1 MNDPVLLSYSLD
13 GAGGGVALRDGAV
26 SRLLKDDQLA
36 WAHLNAD
43 HPDTTDWLRR
53 EVGYLNEFVVN
64 ALLAD
69 ETRPRILPVGDGV
82 LLILRGVNLN
92 ENASPEDMVSIR
104 LWVDPHRVISLQR
117 RKLRAVADLVNH
129 IETEQGP
136 VDSAGFI
143 TMLIGLL
150 FARMAPAVTSLGEEM
165 DDIEEDVLDG
175 SGTALREQIVSIR
188 KRAIIFKRYMAPQ
201 RDLITNLL
209 EAKVEWF
216 DDRNNHHC
224 LIEAHDNITRFV
236 EELDSVRERS
246 QVISDEVTNILTERL
261 NKNMYA
267 LSVVA
272 AIFLPLG
279 FLTGLLG
286 INIGGIPGAE
296 NPQAFVVFCGLLGL
310 VVGLQVLIFRRMRW
324 F

>member
-1 MNDPVLLSYSLD
+1 
-13 GAGGGVALRDGAV
+13 
-26 SRLLKDDQLA
+26 
-36 WAHLNAD
+36 
-43 HPDTTDWLRR
+43 
-53 EVGYLNEFVVN
+53 
-64 ALLAD
+64 LLAD
-69 ETRPRILPVGDGV
+69 ETRPRVLPVGEGV

-92 ENASPEDMVSIR
+92 DNASPEDMVSIR
-104 LWVDPHRVISLQR
+104 LWVDPYRIISLQR
-117 RKLRAVADLVNH
+117 RKLKAVGDLAGN
-129 IETEQGP
+129 IETGQGP
-136 VDSAGFI
+136 ADSPDFI

-175 SGTALREQIVSIR
+175 SANTLREQIVSIR
-188 KRAIIFKRYMAPQ
+188 KKAIIFKRYMAPQ
-201 RDLITNLL
+201 RDLITHLL
-209 EAKVEWF
+209 EAKLDWF
-216 DDRNNHHC
+216 GQNNNHQ

-286 INIGGIPGAE
+286 INIGGIPGAG
-296 NPQAFVVFCGLLGL
+296 NPQAFLVFCLLLAL
-310 VVGLQVLIFRRMRW
+310 VVGLQILIFRKMRW

>member
-1 MNDPVLLSYSLD
+1 
-13 GAGGGVALRDGAV
+13 
-26 SRLLKDDQLA
+26 
-36 WAHLNAD
+36 
-43 HPDTTDWLRR
+43 
-53 EVGYLNEFVVN
+53 VN

-69 ETRPRILPVGDGV
+69 ETRPRILPVGEGI

-104 LWVDPHRVISLQR
+104 LWIDPHRIISLQR
-117 RKLRAVADLVNH
+117 RKLKAVGDLAAN
-129 IETEQGP
+129 IEAGQGP

-143 TMLIGLL
+143 TTLIGLL
-150 FARMAPAVTSLGEEM
+150 FARMAPVVTSLGEEM
-165 DDIEEDVLDG
+165 DDMEEDVLDG
-175 SGTALREQIVSIR
+175 STNALREQIVSIR
-188 KRAIIFKRYMAPQ
+188 KKAIIFKRYMAPQ
-201 RDLITNLL
+201 RDLITHLL
-209 EAKVEWF
+209 EAKIDWF
-216 DDRNNHHC
+216 AQHNHHHM
-224 LIEAHDNITRFV
+224 IEAHDNITRFV

-296 NPQAFVVFCGLLGL
+296 NPQAFLVFCGMLAL
-310 VVGLQVLIFRRMRW
+310 VVGLQIVIFRKMRW

>member
-1 MNDPVLLSYSLD
+1 MSDPVLLSYSLD
-13 GAGGGVALRDGAV
+13 GLGGGVALHDGAI

-36 WAHLNAD
+36 WAHLNAE
-43 HPDTTDWLRR
+43 HPDTAAWLRR
-53 EVGYLNEFVVN
+53 EVGYLNDFVVN

-69 ETRPRILPVGDGV
+69 ETRPRILPIGEGV

-104 LWVDPHRVISLQR
+104 LWIDPHRIISLQR
-117 RKLRAVADLVNH
+117 RKLKAVSDLAAN
-129 IETEQGP
+129 IEAGQGP
-136 VDSAGFI
+136 VDCAGFI

-165 DDIEEDVLDG
+165 DDIEEGVLDG
-175 SGTALREQIVSIR
+175 SANALREQIVSIR
-188 KRAIIFKRYMAPQ
+188 KKAIIFKRYMAPQ
-201 RDLITNLL
+201 RDLIINLL
-209 EAKVEWF
+209 DTKIDWF
-216 DDRNNHHC
+216 ADRNHHHM
-224 LIEAHDNITRFV
+224 IEAHDNITRFV

-296 NPQAFVVFCGLLGL
+296 NPQAFLVFCGMLASI
-310 VVGLQVLIFRRMRW
+310 VGLQIVIFRKMRW

>member
-1 MNDPVLLSYSLD
+1 MSDPVLFSYSLD
-13 GAGGGVALRDGAV
+13 GAGGGAALRDGEVA
-26 SRLLKDDQLA
+26 RLLKDDQLA

-43 HPDTTDWLRR
+43 HPDTAKWLRR
-53 EVGYLNEFVVN
+53 EVGYLNDFVVN

-69 ETRPRILPVGDGV
+69 ETRPRVLPVGEGV

-92 ENASPEDMVSIR
+92 NNASPEDMVSIR
-104 LWVDPHRVISLQR
+104 LWVDPYRIISLQR
-117 RKLRAVADLVNH
+117 RKLKAVGDLAGN
-129 IETEQGP
+129 IETGQGP
-136 VDSAGFI
+136 ADSPDFI

-175 SGTALREQIVSIR
+175 SANTLREQIVSIR
-188 KRAIIFKRYMAPQ
+188 KKAIIFKRYMAPQ
-201 RDLITNLL
+201 RDLITHLL
-209 EAKVEWF
+209 EAKLDWF
-216 DDRNNHHC
+216 GQNNNHQ

-286 INIGGIPGAE
+286 INIGGIPGAG
-296 NPQAFVVFCGLLGL
+296 NPQAFLVFCLLLAL
-310 VVGLQVLIFRRMRW
+310 VVGLQILIFRKMRW

>member
-1 MNDPVLLSYSLD
+1 MSDPVLFAYSLNGSGGGAALDD
-13 GAGGGVALRDGAV
+13 GAI
-26 SRLLKDDQLA
+26 SRFLKDHQLA

-43 HPDTTDWLRR
+43 HPDTAAWLRR
-53 EVGYLNEFVVN
+53 EVGYLDDFVVS

-69 ETRPRILPVGDGV
+69 ETRPRILPLGEGV

-104 LWVDPHRVISLQR
+104 LWIDPHRIISLQR
-117 RKLRAVADLVNH
+117 RKLKAVGDLAAN
-129 IETEQGP
+129 IEAGQGP

-143 TMLIGLL
+143 TTLIGLL
-150 FARMAPAVTSLGEEM
+150 FARMAPAMTSLGEEM
-165 DDIEEDVLDG
+165 DDIEEGVLDG
-175 SGTALREQIVSIR
+175 SANALREQIVSIR
-188 KRAIIFKRYMAPQ
+188 KKAIIFKRYMAPQ
-201 RDLITNLL
+201 RDLIINFL
-209 EAKVEWF
+209 EVKIDWF
-216 DDRNNHHC
+216 ADHNHHHM
-224 LIEAHDNITRFV
+224 IEAHDNITRFV

-296 NPQAFVVFCGLLGL
+296 NPQAFVVFCGMLAL
-310 VVGLQVLIFRRMRW
+310 VVCLQIMIFRKMRW

>member
-1 MNDPVLLSYSLD
+1 
-13 GAGGGVALRDGAV
+13 
-26 SRLLKDDQLA
+26 
-36 WAHLNAD
+36 
-43 HPDTTDWLRR
+43 
-53 EVGYLNEFVVN
+53 
-64 ALLAD
+64 
-69 ETRPRILPVGDGV
+69 
-82 LLILRGVNLN
+82 VNLN

-104 LWVDPHRVISLQR
+104 LWIDPHRIISLQR
-117 RKLRAVADLVNH
+117 RKLKAVGDLVAN
-129 IETEQGP
+129 IEAGQGP
-136 VDSAGFI
+136 VDCAGFI
-143 TMLIGLL
+143 TMIVGLL
-150 FARMAPAVTSLGEEM
+150 FARMAPAVTSLAEEM

-175 SGTALREQIVSIR
+175 SASALREQIVSIR
-188 KRAIIFKRYMAPQ
+188 KKAIIFKRYMAPQ
-201 RDLITNLL
+201 RDLISHFL
-209 EAKVEWF
+209 EAKIDWF
-216 DDRNNHHC
+216 ADHNHHHM
-224 LIEAHDNITRFV
+224 IEAHDNITRFV

-296 NPQAFVVFCGLLGL
+296 NPQAFLVFCGMLAL
-310 VVGLQVLIFRRMRW
+310 VVGLQVLIFRKMRW

>member
-1 MNDPVLLSYSLD
+1 VSDPVLFSYSLD
-13 GAGGGVALRDGAV
+13 GSGGGVALPDGEVA
-26 SRLLKDDQLA
+26 RLLKDDQLA

-43 HPDTTDWLRR
+43 HPDTAKWLRH
-53 EVGYLNEFVVN
+53 EVGYLNDFVVN

-69 ETRPRILPVGDGV
+69 ETRPRVLPVGEGV

-92 ENASPEDMVSIR
+92 DNASPEDMVSIR
-104 LWVDPHRVISLQR
+104 LWVDPYRIISLQR
-117 RKLRAVADLVNH
+117 RKLRAVGNLVAN
-129 IETEQGP
+129 IEAGQGP
-136 VDSAGFI
+136 ADSAAFI
-143 TMLIGLL
+143 TMLVGLL

-175 SGTALREQIVSIR
+175 STNTLREKIVSIR
-188 KRAIIFKRYMAPQ
+188 KKAIIFKRYMAPQ
-201 RDLITNLL
+201 RDLITHLL
-209 EAKVEWF
+209 EAELDWF
-216 DDRNNHHC
+216 GQDNNHD

-246 QVISDEVTNILTERL
+246 QVISDEVTNVLTERL

-267 LSVVA
+267 ISVVA

-286 INIGGIPGAE
+286 INIGGIPGAN
-296 NPQAFVVFCGLLGL
+296 NPQAFLVFCLLLTL
-310 VVGLQVLIFRRMRW
+310 VVGLQILIFRKMRW

>member
-1 MNDPVLLSYSLD
+1 VSDPVLLSYSLD
-13 GAGGGVALRDGAV
+13 GLGGGVALHDGAI

-36 WAHLNAD
+36 WAHLNAE
-43 HPDTTDWLRR
+43 HPDTAAWLRR
-53 EVGYLNEFVVN
+53 EVGYLNDFVVN

-69 ETRPRILPVGDGV
+69 ETRPRILPIGEGV

-104 LWVDPHRVISLQR
+104 LWIDPHRIISLQR
-117 RKLRAVADLVNH
+117 RKLKAVSDLAAN
-129 IETEQGP
+129 IEAGQGP
-136 VDSAGFI
+136 VDCAGFI

-165 DDIEEDVLDG
+165 DDIEEGVLDG
-175 SGTALREQIVSIR
+175 SANALREQIVSIR
-188 KRAIIFKRYMAPQ
+188 KKAIIFKRYMAPQ

-209 EAKVEWF
+209 ETKIDWF
-216 DDRNNHHC
+216 ADRNHHHM
-224 LIEAHDNITRFV
+224 IEAHDNITRFV

-296 NPQAFVVFCGLLGL
+296 NPQAFVVFCGMLAL
-310 VVGLQVLIFRRMRW
+310 VVGLQIVIFRKMRW

>member
-1 MNDPVLLSYSLD
+1 MKMPV
-13 GAGGGVALRDGAV
+13 
-26 SRLLKDDQLA
+26 
-36 WAHLNAD
+36 
-43 HPDTTDWLRR
+43 
-53 EVGYLNEFVVN
+53 
-64 ALLAD
+64 
-69 ETRPRILPVGDGV
+69 
-82 LLILRGVNLN
+82 
-92 ENASPEDMVSIR
+92 PEDMVSIR
-104 LWVDPHRVISLQR
+104 LWIDPHRIISLQR
-117 RKLRAVADLVNH
+117 RKLKAVGDLAAN
-129 IETEQGP
+129 IEAGQGP
-136 VDSAGFI
+136 VDCAGFI

-175 SGTALREQIVSIR
+175 SANALREQIVSIR
-188 KRAIIFKRYMAPQ
+188 KKAIIFKRYMAPQ

-209 EAKVEWF
+209 ETKIDWF
-216 DDRNNHHC
+216 ADRNHHHM
-224 LIEAHDNITRFV
+224 IEAHDNITRFV

-296 NPQAFVVFCGLLGL
+296 NPQAFVVFCGMLGAGGWLADRDFPQNALVLMICAKTPHFSGL
-310 VVGLQVLIFRRMRW
+310 V
-324 F
+324 

>member
-1 MNDPVLLSYSLD
+1 MSDPVLFAYSLNGLGGGAALHD
-13 GAGGGVALRDGAV
+13 GAI
-26 SRLLKDDQLA
+26 SRLLRDDQLA

-43 HPDTTDWLRR
+43 HPDTAAWLRR
-53 EVGYLNEFVVN
+53 EVGYLDDFVVN

-69 ETRPRILPVGDGV
+69 ETRPRILPVGEGV

-104 LWVDPHRVISLQR
+104 LWIDPHRIISLQR
-117 RKLRAVADLVNH
+117 RKLKAVSDLAAN
-129 IETEQGP
+129 IEAGQGP
-136 VDSAGFI
+136 VDCAGFI

-175 SGTALREQIVSIR
+175 SANALREQIVSIR
-188 KRAIIFKRYMAPQ
+188 KKAIIFKRYMAPQ
-201 RDLITNLL
+201 RDLITHFL
-209 EAKVEWF
+209 EAKIDWF
-216 DDRNNHHC
+216 ADRNHHHM
-224 LIEAHDNITRFV
+224 IEAQDNITRFV

-296 NPQAFVVFCGLLGL
+296 NPQAFVVFCGMLAL
-310 VVGLQVLIFRRMRW
+310 VVGLQIVIFRKMRW

>member
-1 MNDPVLLSYSLD
+1 MSDPVLFAYSLD
-13 GAGGGVALRDGAV
+13 GSGGGAALHDGAI

-43 HPDTTDWLRR
+43 HPDTAAWLRR
-53 EVGYLNEFVVN
+53 EVGYLDDFVVN

-69 ETRPRILPVGDGV
+69 ETRPRILPVGEGV

-104 LWVDPHRVISLQR
+104 LWIDPHRIISLQR
-117 RKLRAVADLVNH
+117 RKLKAVGDLAAN
-129 IETEQGP
+129 IEAGQGP
-136 VDSAGFI
+136 VHSAGFI
-143 TMLIGLL
+143 TTLIGLL

-175 SGTALREQIVSIR
+175 SANALREQIVSIR
-188 KRAIIFKRYMAPQ
+188 KKAIIFKRYMAPQ
-201 RDLITNLL
+201 RDLITHLL
-209 EAKVEWF
+209 EAKIDWF
-216 DDRNNHHC
+216 AEHNHHHM
-224 LIEAHDNITRFV
+224 IEAHDNITRFV

-296 NPQAFVVFCGLLGL
+296 NPQAFLVFCGMLAL
-310 VVGLQVLIFRRMRW
+310 VVGLQIVIFRKMRW

>member
-1 MNDPVLLSYSLD
+1 MTSLL
-13 GAGGGVALRDGAV
+13 G
-26 SRLLKDDQLA
+26 
-36 WAHLNAD
+36 HLNAG
-43 HPDTTDWLRR
+43 HPDTAAWLRR
-53 EVGYLNEFVVN
+53 EVGYLDDFVVN

-69 ETRPRILPVGDGV
+69 ETRPRILPVGEGI

-104 LWVDPHRVISLQR
+104 LWIDPHRIISLQR
-117 RKLRAVADLVNH
+117 RKLKAVGDLAAN
-129 IETEQGP
+129 IEAGQGP

-143 TMLIGLL
+143 TTLIGLL

-175 SGTALREQIVSIR
+175 SANALREQIVSIR
-188 KRAIIFKRYMAPQ
+188 KKAIIFKRYMAPQ

-209 EAKVEWF
+209 ETKIDWF
-216 DDRNNHHC
+216 ADRNHHHM
-224 LIEAHDNITRFV
+224 IEAHDNITRFV

-296 NPQAFVVFCGLLGL
+296 SPQAFVVFCGMLAL
-310 VVGLQVLIFRRMRW
+310 VVGLQIVIFRKMRW

>member
-1 MNDPVLLSYSLD
+1 MSDPVLFSYALD
-13 GAGGGVALRDGAV
+13 GLGGGAALHDGAI

-36 WAHLNAD
+36 WAHLNAN
-43 HPDTTDWLRR
+43 HPDTTAWLRR
-53 EVGYLNEFVVN
+53 EVGYLDDFVVN

-69 ETRPRILPVGDGV
+69 ETRPRILLVGEGV

-104 LWVDPHRVISLQR
+104 LWIDPHRIISLQR
-117 RKLRAVADLVNH
+117 RKLKAVGDLAAN
-129 IETEQGP
+129 IEAGQGP

-143 TMLIGLL
+143 TTLIGLL
-150 FARMAPAVTSLGEEM
+150 FARMSPAVTSLGEEM

-175 SGTALREQIVSIR
+175 SANALREQIVSIR
-188 KRAIIFKRYMAPQ
+188 KKAIIFKRYMAPQ
-201 RDLITNLL
+201 RDLITHLL
-209 EAKVEWF
+209 EAKIDWF
-216 DDRNNHHC
+216 AEHNHHHM
-224 LIEAHDNITRFV
+224 IEAHDNITRFV

-296 NPQAFVVFCGLLGL
+296 NPQAFLVFCGMLAL
-310 VVGLQVLIFRRMRW
+310 VVGLQIVIFRKMRW

>member
-1 MNDPVLLSYSLD
+1 MSDPVLFAYSLD
-13 GAGGGVALRDGAV
+13 GSGGGAALHDGAI
-26 SRLLKDDQLA
+26 SRLLRDDQLA

-43 HPDTTDWLRR
+43 HPDTAAWLRR
-53 EVGYLNEFVVN
+53 EVGYLDDFVVN

-69 ETRPRILPVGDGV
+69 ETRPRILPVGEGI

-104 LWVDPHRVISLQR
+104 LWIDPHRIISLQR
-117 RKLRAVADLVNH
+117 RKLKAVGDLAAN
-129 IETEQGP
+129 IEAGQGP
-136 VDSAGFI
+136 FDSAGFI
-143 TMLIGLL
+143 TTLIGLL

-175 SGTALREQIVSIR
+175 SANALREQIVSIR
-188 KRAIIFKRYMAPQ
+188 KKAIIFKRYMAPQ
-201 RDLITNLL
+201 RDLITHLL
-209 EAKVEWF
+209 EAKIDWF
-216 DDRNNHHC
+216 AEHNHHHM
-224 LIEAHDNITRFV
+224 IEAHDNITRFV

-286 INIGGIPGAE
+286 INIGGIPGSE
-296 NPQAFVVFCGLLGL
+296 NPQAFLVFCGMLAL
-310 VVGLQVLIFRRMRW
+310 VVGLQIVIFRKMRW